1 MIIVEDT
8 RQQKGKHE
16 HKHRY
21 FGKNGVSVLRSKL
34 PFGDYALPPKV
45 AVDTKENMSEIAQNM
60 CGSTKEHVR
69 FREEC
74 KKAKDAGCQLVILI
88 ENEDGIRTI
97 ADVYQWENPRLQ
109 FSATACTGQRLAKTM
124 ETMSDRYGV
133 SFQFCTPLE
142 SAQRI
147 MEILNNGI

>member
-1 MIIVEDT
+1 M
-8 RQQKGKHE
+8 
-16 HKHRY
+16 
-21 FGKNGVSVLRSKL
+21 LRSKL

-97 ADVYQWENPRLQ
+97 ADVYRWENPRLQ
-109 FSATACTGQRLAKTM
+109 FYATACTGQRLAKTM
-124 ETMSDRYGV
+124 ETMSARYGV

>member
-1 MIIVEDT
+1 M
-8 RQQKGKHE
+8 
-16 HKHRY
+16 
-21 FGKNGVSVLRSKL
+21 LRSKL